1 MYPVTGI
8 AGTVSRGG
16 CDVCGLA
23 AALSDDGSRLLARS
37 RQFAPVAIHV
47 RILPDKGAL
56 GFAGVV
62 RGNSLGIFRDSIQ
75 IQVIQATGEKR
86 RLWGE

>member
-8 AGTVSRGG
+8 AGTVNREG

-47 RILPDKGAL
+47 RILPARAFWVLLAL
-56 GFAGVV
+56 SEET
-62 RGNSLGIFRDSIQ
+62 R
-75 IQVIQATGEKR
+75 
-86 RLWGE
+86 